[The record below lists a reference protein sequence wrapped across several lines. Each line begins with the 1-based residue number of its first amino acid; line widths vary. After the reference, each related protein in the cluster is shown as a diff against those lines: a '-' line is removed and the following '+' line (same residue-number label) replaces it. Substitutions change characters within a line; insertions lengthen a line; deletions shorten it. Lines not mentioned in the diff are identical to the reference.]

1 MFDLDNW
8 QEIWHTITRNRTR
21 SFLTGFGV
29 FWGLFMLIILM
40 GIGSGF
46 RSGIGSSFNGFSVNS
61 CYFYTSRTSEA
72 YMGYRKGRTWA
83 MNSRDIELLR
93 QNARS
98 VAYISPMLSGPRSEN
113 NTVRGQKSGT
123 YSLQG
128 ALPDF
133 FMINQ
138 MKILHGRQINSV
150 DVDNNRKVCVIGNE
164 VYATL
169 FEADENPLGAYIRLN
184 GIYFQVVGVVQTR
197 TEAITIGS
205 PVRQTVYLPFTTL
218 QQTFSRGDRFW
229 NLICTAKPGYPA
241 AVVEQEVKS
250 IVKAAHDI
258 SPTDE
263 TAMGSWNM
271 EEQFKQYEGLFTGV
285 DMLVLFVGLGALLS
299 GMIGISNIMLV
310 TVRERTREIGVR
322 RALGAKPSVIIR
334 QIMSESIVLTGIA
347 GLLGFILA
355 TGILIVVSQAM
366 SAGPDSGEMQVFGP
380 PLISFNLAL
389 GAMAILIVSG
399 ALAGLMPAMKAL
411 QIKAI
416 DAIRDE

>member
-8 QEIWHTITRNRTR
+8 QEIWHTITRNKTR

-29 FWGLFMLIILM
+29 FWGIFMLIILM
-40 GIGSGF
+40 GIGNGF
-46 RSGIGSSFNGFSVNS
+46 RNGIGSAFNGFSVNS
-61 CYFYTSRTSEA
+61 CYFYTSRTSEP

-93 QNARS
+93 QNAQS

-113 NTVRGQKSGT
+113 NTVRENKSGT

-133 FMINQ
+133 FLINQ
-138 MKILHGRQINSV
+138 MEVLHGRLINSV
-150 DVDNNRKVCVIGNE
+150 DVDHRRKVCVIGNE
-164 VYATL
+164 VYETL
-169 FEADENPLGAYIRLN
+169 FQENENPLGEYIRLN
-184 GIYFQVVGVVQTR
+184 GIYFQVVGVVQTL
-197 TEAITIGS
+197 TEAISIGS
-205 PVRQTVYLPFTTL
+205 PVRQTVYLPFSTL
-218 QQTFSRGDRFW
+218 QQTFSRGDQFW

-271 EEQFKQYEGLFTGV
+271 EEEFKQYQGLFTGV
-285 DMLVLFVGLGALLS
+285 DILVLIVGLGALFS
-299 GMIGISNIMLV
+299 GVIGISNIMLV

-322 RALGAKPSVIIR
+322 RALGARPWIVIR
-334 QIMSESIVLTGIA
+334 QIMSESVVLTGIA
-347 GLLGFILA
+347 GLLGFIVA
-355 TGILIVVSQAM
+355 VGILIVASQAM
-366 SAGPDSGEMQVFGP
+366 GAAPDNGEMRMFGA
-380 PLISFNLAL
+380 PLISFDLAL
-389 GAMAILIVSG
+389 AAMGILIVSG
-399 ALAGLMPAMKAL
+399 ALAGLMPAIKAL

>member
-8 QEIWHTITRNRTR
+8 QEIWHTITRNKTR

-29 FWGLFMLIILM
+29 FWGIFMLIILM

-46 RSGIGSSFNGFSVNS
+46 RSGIGSMFDGLNVNS
-61 CYFYTSRTSEA
+61 CYFYTRNTSEA
-72 YMGYRKGRTWA
+72 YGGYRKGRRWL
-83 MNSRDIELLR
+83 MDENDLELLR
-93 QNARS
+93 RNAVS
-98 VAYISPMLSGPRSEN
+98 VEYISPMVGGPRDEG
-113 NTVRGQKSGT
+113 NTVRENKSGT
-123 YSLQG
+123 YNNQG
-128 ALPDF
+128 VMPDF
-133 FMINQ
+133 FLITRMT
-138 MKILHGRQINSV
+138 ILYGREINSV
-150 DVDNNRKVCVIGNE
+150 DVENRRKVCVIGNE
-164 VYATL
+164 VYETL
-169 FEADENPLGAYIRLN
+169 FDKGEDPSGQYIRVN
-184 GIYFQVVGVVQTR
+184 GIYFQVAGVIQYEGAAIATNPTQT
-197 TEAITIGS
+197 IYI
-205 PVRQTVYLPFTTL
+205 PFTTML
-218 QQTFSRGDRFW
+218 QTFSRGGQFGT
-229 NLICTAKPGYPA
+229 LICTAKPGYPA

-250 IVKAAHDI
+250 IIKAAHDI

-263 TAMGSWNM
+263 TALGSWNV
-271 EEQFKQYEGLFTGV
+271 EEEVRQIRGLFTGI
-285 DMLVLFVGLGALLS
+285 DLLVLIVGLSALLS
-299 GMIGISNIMLV
+299 GIIGIANIMLV

-355 TGILIVVSQAM
+355 TGILIAVSQAM

-389 GAMAILIVSG
+389 GAMAILIASG